1 MMKRAR
7 TDDAGEDVPGAQP
20 QDHQTVSSVV
30 FKCQAV
36 EYEVPME
43 VLLTTEKVPMLRNW
57 ALSDTYK
64 DAPLQCGS
72 QLLVTLTPSQD
83 INPAM
88 LYDVFSFVTKGTLPS
103 DISPGLL
110 RQLHFFGMEQP
121 SHLPANYFT
130 RIERAD
136 LEYDSCIFIHRLI
149 NTNGR
154 GEGWSYDADAYKY
167 VMAYPDILREQALIK
182 FGLNITVADCPATD
196 STCVAVYWGGADED
210 RYDLEFKPGPDDEDM
225 FTAPII
231 ATMTHRVEPASD
243 EGPFSQDLTVDG
255 HTIGFAAHLAD
266 DNWVV
271 SCCLPEAFQRQ
282 QLSPIYFNVCA
293 SAQFDRC
300 DCNHTGVLDNAHVG
314 FLHHGHLF
322 RHLFRAANSK
332 GPLAIALRRGTS
344 FKAQYFMELDAIDPS
359 LRDRET
365 PQRAVAISLKL
376 V

>member
-7 TDDAGEDVPGAQP
+7 TDGAGEDVPGAQP

-64 DAPLQCGS
+64 DAPLQA
-72 QLLVTLTPSQD
+72 L
-83 INPAM
+83 
-88 LYDVFSFVTKGTLPS
+88 LPS
-103 DISPGLL
+103 DISPRLL

-136 LEYDSCIFIHRLI
+136 LEYDSCLFIHRLI
-149 NTNGR
+149 NMNGR
-154 GEGWSYDADAYKY
+154 WGGRPKLPMMTVNMRCDKYLLHDRWSYDAGAYKY

-243 EGPFSQDLTVDG
+243 EGPFFQDLTVDG

-282 QLSPIYFNVCA
+282 QLSPTYFNVCA

-300 DCNHTGVLDNAHVG
+300 GCNHTGVLDNAHVG

-344 FKAQYFMELDAIDPS
+344 FKAQYFMELDAIDRS